1 MKNNPSHVGIIMDGN
16 RRWADIRGIS
26 SIRGHQHGARNVKK
40 IVKEAISLGI
50 KELSIFAFST
60 ENWSRVKSERIA
72 IFTLF
77 ERYLNSEIA
86 ELDQNNV
93 KFKLIGFSSKFNKN
107 LVDLITKA
115 ENITA
120 NNTGLNLNVALNYGG
135 RSDILHAAKNIAFL
149 VKEKKLE
156 VEDIDENLF
165 SNFMMS
171 KNVSNIDLLIRTS
184 GEQGISNFMLW
195 QLVYSELYF
204 TNVLWPDFDENEFRY
219 AIDVY
224 SKEKEDMVLLIF
236 YKF

>member
-1 MKNNPSHVGIIMDGN
+1 MKNSPLHVGIIMDGN
-16 RRWADIRGIS
+16 RRWAEIRGIS
-26 SIRGHQHGARNVKK
+26 SIKGHQHGARNVKK
-40 IVKEAISLGI
+40 IVKESINLGI
-50 KELSIFAFST
+50 KELTIFAFST
-60 ENWSRVKSERIA
+60 ENWNRVKSERIA

-93 KFKLIGFSSKFNKN
+93 KFKLIGSYSKFNKN
-107 LVDLITKA
+107 LIDLIEKA
-115 ENITA
+115 ENITG
-120 NNTGLNLNVALNYGG
+120 NNNGLSLNVALNYGG
-135 RSDILHAAKNIAFL
+135 RSDILHAVKKIAFL
-149 VKEKKLE
+149 VEDKKLE
-156 VEDIDENLF
+156 VENIDEKLF

-184 GEQGISNFMLW
+184 GEQRISNFMLW

-224 SKEKEDMVLLIF
+224 SKRDRRYGSSNIL
-236 YKF
+236 